1 MDATFRAGSHSPKH
15 KMLQTVAA
23 TMYTFNLH
31 ANVTG
36 ELVPIEIVQKVIT
49 HAPYLFAN
57 NPGRI
62 REGMFIALRIEI
74 K

>member
-31 ANVTG
+31 PNVNC
-36 ELVPIEIVQKVIT
+36 EFVPFVQQGIT

-57 NPGRI
+57 KPGRI